1 MNEESED
8 PFADM
13 PITTGSQ
20 SGHDQA
26 WLEAMK
32 LVGGFIEG
40 QDIREVTELTKGER
54 LLISM
59 MEGLA
64 NDPFPYWRAF
74 GKDEGG
80 NDIKVV
86 SVPLQNFIIA
96 YDIRGKSL
104 NRGFLGEVVQIFQGI
119 FQGLKDSRRRG
130 DDSGFLDTVLK

>member
-13 PITTGSQ
+13 PITAGSQ

-40 QDIREVTELTKGER
+40 KDIREVTELSKGER

-64 NDPFPYWRAF
+64 NDPFPYWRPG
-74 GKDEGG
+74 GKQ
-80 NDIKVV
+80 IV

-104 NRGFLGEVVQIFQGI
+104 NRGFLREVVQIFQGI

-130 DDSGFLDTVLK
+130 EDSSFLDNVLK

>member
-13 PITTGSQ
+13 PTTVGSQ

-40 QDIREVTELTKGER
+40 KDIREVTELSKGER

-64 NDPFPYWRAF
+64 NDPFPYWRP
-74 GKDEGG
+74 GG
-80 NDIKVV
+80 NQIV

-119 FQGLKDSRRRG
+119 FQGLKDSKRRG
-130 DDSGFLDTVLK
+130 DDSSFLDNVLK

>member
-1 MNEESED
+1 MNFED
-8 PFADM
+8 NDPMKDFSI
-13 PITTGSQ
+13 PGGSQ

-40 QDIREVTELTKGER
+40 KDVREVTELSKGER

-64 NDPFPYWRAF
+64 NDPFPYWRPG
-74 GKDEGG
+74 GKQ
-80 NDIKVV
+80 II
-86 SVPLQNFIIA
+86 SVPLQKFIMA

-130 DDSGFLDTVLK
+130 DDSGFLDNVLK

>member
-1 MNEESED
+1 MNEDLEHILENI
-8 PFADM
+8 
-13 PITTGSQ
+13 PITAGGQ

-40 QDIREVTELTKGER
+40 KDIREVTELTKNER
-54 LLISM
+54 LIISM

-64 NDPFPYWRAF
+64 NDPFPQWRPN
-74 GKDEGG
+74 KKQISSE
-80 NDIKVV
+80 
-86 SVPLQNFIIA
+86 PLQKFIIA

-119 FQGLKDSRRRG
+119 FQGLKESKRRG
-130 DDSGFLDTVLK
+130 EDGGWLDNALK

>member
-1 MNEESED
+1 MNSELEQNLED
-8 PFADM
+8 I
-13 PITTGSQ
+13 PITAGGQ

-40 QDIREVTELTKGER
+40 QDIREVTELTHGER
-54 LLISM
+54 LVISM

-64 NDPFPYWRAF
+64 NDPFPQWRP
-74 GKDEGG
+74 GG
-80 NDIKVV
+80 VKI
-86 SVPLQNFIIA
+86 SSPPLQNFITA

-119 FQGLKDSRRRG
+119 FQGLKDSRRRENEG
-130 DDSGFLDTVLK
+130 GLLDSVLK

>member
-1 MNEESED
+1 MNEELEQTLEEI
-8 PFADM
+8 
-13 PITTGSQ
+13 PITGGNQ

-64 NDPFPYWRAF
+64 NDPFPYWRPK
-74 GKDEGG
+74 G
-80 NDIKVV
+80 IQIT
-86 SVPLQNFIIA
+86 SVPLQKFITA

-130 DDSGFLDTVLK
+130 EDSSWLDSALK